1 MAQETL
7 AATTSDTAIQPRHRS
22 QLSLVT
28 RALLR
33 RKLATISLIYIA
45 IFYICGIFAPLI
57 APGDYREQNL
67 DQALRGPSFDHPFGT
82 DRLGRDMLTRVIY
95 AARTTVIITVI
106 TVISG
111 SLIIGPA
118 LGLLAGYR
126 RGVADIMINRL
137 GEIVAGLPELLIIIF
152 FAATISPRLNEWIA
166 QFYDAPLI
174 GGALRGGFGSLAVV
188 AIVLTLLGWVGSMRF
203 IRSLTLQV
211 RESEYVLAAR
221 SMGAGTWRVIFQHI
235 LPNISYVL
243 VLGAATAFGAIAL
256 AEIGLTFLG
265 LGVRPPVPSFGE
277 MINSGSGVRTL
288 EAHPHLLFIP
298 SFFAVMLLLS
308 WALLGDA
315 LNDVLNPKTRDL

>member
-7 AATTSDTAIQPRHRS
+7 TAASETVVAEPRRRS
-22 QLSLVT
+22 ALASVV

-33 RKLATISLIYIA
+33 RRLATLSLIYIV
-45 IFYICGIFAPLI
+45 IFYFTGIFAPLL
-57 APGDYREQNL
+57 APGNYREQNL
-67 DQALRGPSFDHPFGT
+67 DQALRSPSLEHPFGT

-106 TVISG
+106 TVVSG
-111 SLIIGPA
+111 SLLIGPA

-126 RGVADIMINRL
+126 RGVIDIVINRI
-137 GEIVAGLPELLIIIF
+137 GEVVAGLPDLLIIIF
-152 FAATISPRLNEWIA
+152 FAATFGPRLNEWIA
-166 QFYDAPLI
+166 QYYDLPLI
-174 GGALRGGFGSLAVV
+174 GDALRGGFASIAVV

-203 IRSLTLQV
+203 IRAQTLQL

-221 SMGAGTWRVIFQHI
+221 AMGAGTWRIVLRHI
-235 LPNISYVL
+235 LPNLSYLL
-243 VLGAATAFGAIAL
+243 VLGAATSFGAIAL
-256 AEIGLTFLG
+256 AEIGLAFLG

-277 MINSGSGVRTL
+277 MISNGAGPRVL

-298 SFFAVMLLLS
+298 AFFAVMLLLAWS
-308 WALLGDA
+308 LLGDA

>member
-7 AATTSDTAIQPRHRS
+7 AAATSETVIPSRHRG
-22 QLSLVT
+22 QFSLVT

-33 RKLATISLIYIA
+33 RKLATLSLIYIA
-45 IFYICGIFAPLI
+45 IFYFCGIFAPLI
-57 APGDYREQNL
+57 APGNYREQNL
-67 DQALRGPSFDHPFGT
+67 DQALRSPSLDHPFGT

-95 AARTTVIITVI
+95 AARTTAIITVI

-126 RGVADIMINRL
+126 RGVVDIVINRL
-137 GEIVAGLPELLIIIF
+137 GEVVAGLPELLIIIF
-152 FAATISPRLNEWIA
+152 FAAKISPRLNEWNA
-166 QFYDAPLI
+166 KYYDAPVI
-174 GGALRGGFGSLAVV
+174 GDSLRGGFGSLAVV
-188 AIVLTLLGWVGSMRF
+188 AIVLTLFGWVASMRF

-277 MINSGSGVRTL
+277 MINAGAPVRTL

-298 SFFAVMLLLS
+298 AFFAVMLLLS
-308 WALLGDA
+308 WSLLGDA

>member
-1 MAQETL
+1 MAQETVAVTTPPTTAEPRRRGQL
-7 AATTSDTAIQPRHRS
+7 AS
-22 QLSLVT
+22 VT

-33 RKLATISLIYIA
+33 RRLATLALIYIA

-57 APGDYREQNL
+57 APGNYRTQNL
-67 DQALRGPSFDHPFGT
+67 DQALQSPSLDHPFGT

-111 SLIIGPA
+111 SLLIGPA

-126 RGVADIMINRL
+126 RGVADILINRF
-137 GEIVAGLPELLIIIF
+137 GEVVAGLPDLLIIIF
-152 FAATISPRLNEWIA
+152 FTATFGPRLNEWIA
-166 QFYDAPLI
+166 QFYDAPVI
-174 GGALRGGFGSLAVV
+174 GDSLRGGFGSLAVV

-221 SMGAGTWRVIFQHI
+221 SMGAGTWRVILHHI
-235 LPNISYVL
+235 LPNVSFVL
-243 VLGAATAFGAIAL
+243 VLSVATAFGAVAL
-256 AEIGLTFLG
+256 AEISLTFLG

-277 MINSGSGVRTL
+277 MINAGAGVRTL

-298 SFFAVMLLLS
+298 SLFAVLLLLS
-308 WALLGDA
+308 WVLLGDA
-315 LNDVLNPKTRDL
+315 LNVVLNPKTRDL